1 MKLLRVIGAALLA
14 AWLFGC
20 ASTVNSSAGDAA
32 PVDARPDTFDTQ
44 ADARPDAPDAPADV
58 PGDALDAAFV
68 RRGTVAVGGLHV
80 CALDARGAVWCW
92 GNNDYGQLGDGTTE
106 RRPTPVRVA
115 DIEGAVQVAAD
126 QTATCVVL
134 RDRTVRCWGKT
145 MNRSVEPRM
154 PIDRDALT
162 LQPQAVANLDRVQ
175 SVAVR
180 AGPSESVACAL
191 RDDASVWCW
200 GSASLVPGYPRGTR
214 IAAPTGPSSLTGVAM
229 ISLESTYNCS
239 VARVGTVTCWGIR
252 NWDPSFR
259 REPTVLDGVVDA
271 RSVTLGGNHLCVL
284 SRVGTVRCIGTNTNG
299 ELGDGTTLS
308 SPSAFVAVRGLLD
321 AVAISNNGSATT
333 VALRADG
340 TVVRWGY
347 PNPQLRPFAPVSELR
362 DIVDVSGGL
371 GNFCARRVDGA
382 LFCWGTNSEGQI
394 GNGTQR
400 TSHIPVRVAGLG
412 P

>member
-1 MKLLRVIGAALLA
+1 
-14 AWLFGC
+14 
-20 ASTVNSSAGDAA
+20 
-32 PVDARPDTFDTQ
+32 
-44 ADARPDAPDAPADV
+44 
-58 PGDALDAAFV
+58 
-68 RRGTVAVGGLHV
+68 
-80 CALDARGAVWCW
+80 
-92 GNNDYGQLGDGTTE
+92 
-106 RRPTPVRVA
+106 
-115 DIEGAVQVAAD
+115 
-126 QTATCVVL
+126 
-134 RDRTVRCWGKT
+134 
-145 MNRSVEPRM
+145 
-154 PIDRDALT
+154 
-162 LQPQAVANLDRVQ
+162 
-175 SVAVR
+175 
-180 AGPSESVACAL
+180 
-191 RDDASVWCW
+191 
-200 GSASLVPGYPRGTR
+200 
-214 IAAPTGPSSLTGVAM
+214 M
-229 ISLESTYNCS
+229 ISLESIYNCS